1 MDQGAKLPEAGS
13 DQPAGKSILRGEVGR
28 YVVNGAA
35 ATVIDFSTLHLASAA
50 LGEGMT
56 WLAGGIG
63 AAVGITAS
71 FLGSRYYVFPHRRG
85 DWRVEVARFLP
96 LYGMLAL
103 VRMALFYVWSDV
115 YGLDQNIGFIIAT
128 GVQVVATFFGNK
140 YLVFRNG
147 NL

>member
-1 MDQGAKLPEAGS
+1 MDQRASVSETDAEQ
-13 DQPAGKSILRGEVGR
+13 DAGKSILRGEVGR

-35 ATVIDFSTLHLASAA
+35 ATLIDFTALQIASSL

-56 WLAGGIG
+56 WLAGGVG

-85 DWRVEVARFLP
+85 NWRTEVARFLP
-96 LYGMLAL
+96 LYGVLAL

-115 YGLDQNIGFIIAT
+115 YGLDQNIGFVIAT

>member
-1 MDQGAKLPEAGS
+1 MEQQARAPEADAQNG
-13 DQPAGKSILRGEVGR
+13 AEKSALRGEVGR
-28 YVVNGAA
+28 YVINGAA
-35 ATVIDFSTLHLASAA
+35 ATLIDFAVLRAASAV
-50 LGEGMT
+50 LGEGMV
-56 WLAGGIG
+56 WLAGGLG

-71 FLGSRYYVFPHRRG
+71 FLGSRYFVFSHRRG

-96 LYGMLAL
+96 LYGVLAL

-115 YGLDQNIGFIIAT
+115 YGLDKNIGFVIAT
-128 GVQVVATFFGNK
+128 GVQVIATFFGNK